1 MPATKSTTPTYD
13 GSLTISMQVRDR
25 KAAVVWYRKCLGFE
39 LLYDVEEIGW
49 CEVSTQVEGGKVSL
63 GFSEVEEP
71 RVGGP
76 VPVFGVVDLDAVR
89 KRLESDAVRFDGET
103 RVIPQMVKLATF
115 FDPDGNALM
124 LSQSLMAG
132 GES

>member
-1 MPATKSTTPTYD
+1 MSATPEYN
-13 GSLTISMQVRDR
+13 GSLTIAMHVRDR
-25 KAAVVWYRKCLGFE
+25 KVAIDWYRSRLGFE

-49 CEVSTQVEGGKVSL
+49 CEVATPVTGGMVSL

-76 VPVFGVVDLDAVR
+76 VPVFGVVDLDGVR
-89 KRLESDAVRFDGET
+89 KSLEAQAVRFDGDT
-103 RVIPQMVKLATF
+103 QVIPGMVKLATF

-124 LSQSLMAG
+124 LSQSLRKQD
-132 GES
+132 